1 MEKLVFGAAVGRV
14 KGPRLTKPWL
24 IFLCAGLFVL
34 SLSAFQ
40 RPALAEKPSLIN
52 VALLVDLSGPYAPV
66 VGPYKPGAE
75 DAWEYI
81 NQEKKGV
88 KGVKVVLN
96 IRDTS
101 GKVDMGLNFYND
113 LINIKP
119 KPIFFHASESPLA
132 EALRA
137 RFVED
142 GIIALQAATVPD
154 LYPPGNTFGIYPL
167 YAEQAAAGI
176 KWLKNNWKEKR
187 NPRVGI
193 ITWDT
198 AFGRGAFTPEFYA
211 FAKEIGVDIVDT
223 QLFGIRDVDV
233 STQIMALRSKEADWL
248 LTNILGGGPL
258 AIKKAVKEMGWDVNL
273 INTIGG
279 GWGTVR
285 LGPEYFEGDIFA
297 FDNKS
302 FDEEDDPAIKT
313 LMEYFK
319 KNKRTIKDKATFYII
334 GWRDTFIAH
343 YIMETV
349 VDKYGWEGLNADNMR
364 KEICSLKDFRPMG
377 GLTAPITFS
386 EKRRTPT
393 MTRIYVTKA
402 GKLLPLTDFFEVPD
416 LRPPQFK

>member
-1 MEKLVFGAAVGRV
+1 MQKMVFGSTSAGVQSKKRIKTWV
-14 KGPRLTKPWL
+14 
-24 IFLCAGLFVL
+24 IFLWAGFFVL

-40 RPALAEKPSLIN
+40 GQALAEKPSQIN

-75 DAWEYI
+75 DAWENI
-81 NQEKKGV
+81 NQVKNGV

-101 GKVDMGLNFYND
+101 GKVDMGLNFYNE
-113 LINIKP
+113 LINMKP
-119 KPIFFHASESPLA
+119 KPIFFHASESPLG
-132 EALRA
+132 EALRE

-167 YAEQAAAGI
+167 YVEQTAAGI

-198 AFGRGAFTPEFYA
+198 AYGRGGFTQEFYDY
-211 FAKEIGVDIVDT
+211 AKEIGVDIVDT
-223 QLFGIRDVDV
+223 QLFGIRDVDI
-233 STQIMALRSKEADWL
+233 STQMMALRSKKADWL
-248 LTNILGGGPL
+248 VTNILGGGPL
-258 AIKKAVKEMGWDVNL
+258 AIKKAVKEMGWDINL

-285 LGPEYFEGDIFA
+285 LGPEYFEGDIFV

-302 FDEEDDPAIKT
+302 FDEEDDPAIRT

-319 KNKRTIKDKATFYII
+319 KNNRTVKDKATFYII
-334 GWRDTFIAH
+334 GWRDALIAH
-343 YIMETV
+343 YVMETV

-364 KEICSLKDFRPMG
+364 KEMCSLKDFRPMG

-386 EKRRTPT
+386 EKRRTPR
-393 MTRIYVTKA
+393 MERIYITKG